1 MADRGTAGRKELARK
16 MVESLTARA
25 HRPATVAGFVVSAAL
40 VAASG
45 GIHLYLWNLA
55 YHDVATIGPLFL
67 VQFSVAVVTA
77 LLLILWRK
85 GVVLVLGFGLMVG
98 TVIGFVLA
106 LSTGLFGFKL
116 TFWTGWAYFA
126 IIDELVAA
134 IVLGLT
140 AGLFWHDRWPLLATP
155 TEPDDGESARTV
167 SAAQGHSSINGK

>member
-1 MADRGTAGRKELARK
+1 MVESGTAGRKELAYE
-16 MVESLTARA
+16 VAESLSARA
-25 HRPATVAGFVVSAAL
+25 HRPATVTGFVVSAAL
-40 VAASG
+40 VATSG

-55 YHDVATIGPLFL
+55 YHGVATIGPLFL

-77 LLLILWRK
+77 LLLVLWRK
-85 GVVLVLGFGLMVG
+85 GVFLVLGFGLMVG

-140 AGLFWHDRWPLLATP
+140 AALLWRDQGRTPVDWVHGATGQRRQHRLIS
-155 TEPDDGESARTV
+155 E
-167 SAAQGHSSINGK
+167 